1 MAVITLTT
9 DFGSSDSYVG
19 AVKGVLM
26 RRTAA
31 KQPYVEIVDIA
42 HDIPRG
48 DIAHAAWVVAT
59 ACRDFPDDSIH
70 IVVVDPGVGGKRRG
84 VVVHAGGSY
93 YIGPDN
99 GVFAYLDNVRWV
111 RAIENTSLLAP
122 RVSPTFH
129 GRDVFAPIAAWIAC
143 GVEITSIGQRV
154 ELTGELPWGPR
165 PQSEGRVVHIDRFGN
180 LITDLPA
187 AEATDA
193 IVIAGQWIMVA
204 RTYEDVQ
211 PGELVAYAG
220 SANTIEI
227 AIRDGRA
234 EDALEAERGTRVQT
248 VLTGGQF

>member
-9 DFGSSDSYVG
+9 DFGTSDSYVG
-19 AVKGVLM
+19 AVKGVLLK
-26 RRTAA
+26 RTAT
-31 KQPYVEIVDIA
+31 KQPYVEIIDIA

-59 ACRDFPDDSIH
+59 ATREYPDDSIH
-70 IVVVDPGVGGKRRG
+70 IVVVDPGVGGKRPG
-84 VVVHAGGSY
+84 VVVHANGSY
-93 YIGPDN
+93 YVGPDN

-111 RAIENTSLLAP
+111 RAIENKSLMAS

-129 GRDVFAPIAAWIAC
+129 GRDVFAPIAALLAC
-143 GVEITSIGQRV
+143 GVEITTIGQRV

-165 PQSEGRVVHIDRFGN
+165 PKGEGRVVHIDRFGN

-193 IVIAGQWIMVA
+193 VVVDGQWIMVA
-204 RTYEDVQ
+204 RTYEDVD

-234 EDALEAERGTRVQT
+234 EDGIEAPRGTRVQT
-248 VLTGGQF
+248 VVTGGQF